1 MKRLGLA
8 VAAALLLGSLTAA
21 SAQNYPDHPIK
32 VIVPFGAGTGIDTL
46 ARVVTSELSKDL
58 KQTIIIENK
67 PGALGTV
74 GALYV
79 ARAQPDGYTLLFTS
93 NTTHSAAPALV
104 KNIAYDP
111 VKDFTPICKLGTL
124 PSMLLVNPDVPI
136 HSVKEMVAYAK
147 ANPGKMTYATGN
159 ATGVVTG
166 AALSHDADIKFLS
179 VPYKATTAAI
189 QDTVAGRIMVV
200 NTDFS
205 TGIPQSKAGRLR
217 AIAVTSEHRSYLM
230 PDLPSIA
237 EAGYPGFNVAS
248 WQGIFAPPGTP
259 APIVE
264 KLDRA
269 LRKIMLEPANKAR
282 FSTLNFEVQYDAHAE
297 FAKFVGTELVK
308 WTGLIKAAGI
318 EAH

>member
-8 VAAALLLGSLTAA
+8 VAATLLLGSLTAA
-21 SAQNYPDHPIK
+21 SAQNYPDRPIK

-58 KQTIIIENK
+58 KQTIVIENK

-147 ANPGKMTYATGN
+147 TNPGKMTYATGN